1 MSGKM
6 KASRNNPILVVVQ
19 SEGVFNAV
27 IILTESNYDVWSQL
41 MEMHIAER
49 EKLSYIHDK
58 PKPPAESK
66 EGYERWYSENLK
78 VKRWLLISMT
88 LEIMKRYVRLP
99 TAHAIWT
106 ALSNAF
112 YDGSDELQIFAL
124 NQRAFV
130 AKQNEKSLSKY
141 YGELIEI
148 FRELD
153 HRDKVV
159 MKDPDDVE
167 AYRKSIER
175 LSSLLGLLNV
185 LNKFVEIFYTKNLS
199 KIRKNAML

>member
-1 MSGKM
+1 
-6 KASRNNPILVVVQ
+6 
-19 SEGVFNAV
+19 
-27 IILTESNYDVWSQL
+27 
-41 MEMHIAER
+41 
-49 EKLSYIHDK
+49 
-58 PKPPAESK
+58 
-66 EGYERWYSENLK
+66 
-78 VKRWLLISMT
+78 MT
-88 LEIMKRYVRLP
+88 LEIMKRYVHLP

-130 AKQNEKSLSKY
+130 AKQNGKSLSKY

-148 FRELD
+148 FQELD